1 VVSVKLSAAPRWAAG
16 LPVEAVVARGEVP
29 ELPRGRSMTFEARG
43 RAVTMARLYGRC
55 GWTLKRIGN
64 HFGVGLERVR
74 QLVLSRWLRVGWG
87 LEKPPPWRS
96 ATPREGSG
104 AV

>member
-1 VVSVKLSAAPRWAAG
+1 MRASTGAGGVAVSVKLSAAPRWAAG

-74 QLVLSRWLRVGWG
+74 QLVRLAGYRGG
-87 LEKPPPWRS
+87 
-96 ATPREGSG
+96 
-104 AV
+104 